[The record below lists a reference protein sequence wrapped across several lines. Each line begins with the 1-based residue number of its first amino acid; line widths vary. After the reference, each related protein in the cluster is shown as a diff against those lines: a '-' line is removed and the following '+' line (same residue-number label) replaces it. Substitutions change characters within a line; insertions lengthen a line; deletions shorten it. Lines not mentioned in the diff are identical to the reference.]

1 VTTFS
6 LTDAEIE
13 ELYVLLKPREESL
26 GAPLEG
32 LLARLESAL
41 FDRLTIDQIERLRL
55 RFSASS

>member
-1 VTTFS
+1 MTAFNLS
-6 LTDAEIE
+6 DEEIE

-32 LLARLESAL
+32 LLVRLERTL
-41 FDRLTIDQIERLRL
+41 FDRLTIDQIERLML

>member
-1 VTTFS
+1 MTALNLS
-6 LTDAEIE
+6 DQEIE

-32 LLARLESAL
+32 LLARLERTL
-41 FDRLTIDQIERLRL
+41 FDRLTIDQIERLML